1 MKLHR
6 LVPAVGALALVAAGA
21 ATPAHA
27 AGAGGRVLQT
37 FDCDGQET
45 TFTVSTGN
53 EGDNWGAARVVGG
66 GTLIP
71 VSLEYLVYDDTAA
84 LVLDDEIVQHG
95 GPAHAQQPTVTCV
108 VTEQAVLGD
117 VAPPDFVLPDGV
129 AASDLVTSALYVIA
143 VPRP

>member
-6 LVPAVGALALVAAGA
+6 LVPALGALALVAAGA

-37 FDCDGQET
+37 FDCDGQDIT
-45 TFTVSTGN
+45 IAVSSGN
-53 EGDNWGAARVVGG
+53 EGDNWGAARVVDG

-71 VSLEYLVYDDTAA
+71 ASLEYLVYDDTAA

-95 GPAHAQQPTVTCV
+95 GPAHARQPTVTCV
-108 VTEQAVLGD
+108 VTEQAVLAD
-117 VAPPDFVLPDGV
+117 VVPPDFVLPDGT
-129 AASDLVTSALYVIA
+129 ALSDLVTLALRVTA